1 MIADLLADLPFV
13 AATALVAYLSMV
25 GPHTAASR
33 GWFPGGE
40 EDKPDP
46 APQPEEGK

>member
-1 MIADLLADLPFV
+1 VIADLLADLPFV
-13 AATALVAYLSMV
+13 AAAVLVAYLSMV
-25 GPHTAASR
+25 GPHTAAGR

-40 EDKPDP
+40 EDKPTP